1 MDIKK
6 ILKSLFPYTY
16 IVYSNNSMEKMIKD
30 NRQYYEQGQ
39 LENRLKALYR
49 IRTGNELHLDNPLRY
64 TEKIQWRKVNDHNP
78 LYQRLSD
85 KFLVRNWVAERIGE
99 EYLIPILGVWEKFD
113 DIDFSKL
120 PDKFVLK
127 TNNASNTNIIVKNKA
142 KLNKRNAKAKVD
154 YWMSMD
160 YAFLAGYEMQYHGI
174 RPRIIVEEFIEDVD
188 GEEDLKDYKF
198 LCFGGK
204 VEYIWVDQ
212 GRYHNHTRSVYDCD
226 WKIQPWN
233 QKYNNIADTVARP
246 NNLDEMI
253 LLAEKLAS
261 GFDHVRVDLYYTG
274 EKILFG
280 EMTFTNGSGFEAIIP
295 DQYDYILGE
304 KWIINDKE

>member
-39 LENRLKALYR
+39 LENRLKVLYR

-78 LYQRLSD
+78 FFQRLSD
-85 KFLVRNWVAERIGE
+85 KFLVRDWVAERIGE
-99 EYLIPILGVWEKFD
+99 EYLIPILGVWGNFD
-113 DIDFSKL
+113 DIDFSIL

-198 LCFGGK
+198 LCFSGK

-212 GRYHNHTRSVYDCD
+212 GRYHNHTRSVYDRD

-233 QKYNNIADTVARP
+233 QKYNKIADTVARP

-304 KWIINDKE
+304 KWNINDKE